1 MTPRERFSEDQ
12 LQFADANAG
21 SYPFG
26 HALLD
31 MSYLGLCPNL
41 YYRWVMAV
49 ARVLVVDDDPAIR
62 KIIADRM
69 RAQGHEVEVAV
80 DGEAALAAI
89 ADFDPALMLLD
100 MKMPNKDGFEVLEE
114 LRRSE
119 SPPQVVMITAHGNI
133 ERAVRAI
140 QMGAADFIAKPFE
153 AAQLDHVV
161 SRVLAAAGL
170 RHRVQQLETQLSD
183 RHTLVRGASR
193 AMTEALG
200 LAARAAGS
208 NATVL
213 LLGESGSGKE
223 VMARHIHQQSPR
235 ANEPF
240 IALNCATLSGDLLES
255 ELFGHEKGAF
265 TGAYKCKPGSVEMAE
280 GGTLF
285 LDEVGELGVGV
296 QAKLL
301 RVLQERQFQ
310 RVGGT
315 QIHDAD
321 IRIVAATNRDLRKA
335 TEDGGFREDLY
346 YRLNVVSIRL
356 PPLRDRPEDL
366 QPLVEHALVRYAA
379 ELGRAPLTISDEAW
393 RLLRTY
399 PWPGNVREL
408 NNVIERAAVLAPDDR
423 VEVDDLP
430 EELRELETP
439 PDPGTSAVR
448 PVHAEVSGARSYR
461 DAVLDAKR
469 AIIRRALEETGGHQT
484 KAADLLGVRQ
494 PYLARLIK
502 NLGVPKP

>member
-1 MTPRERFSEDQ
+1 
-12 LQFADANAG
+12 
-21 SYPFG
+21 
-26 HALLD
+26 

-41 YYRWVMAV
+41 YYRSVMTV

-80 DGEAALAAI
+80 DGEAALETI
-89 ADFDPALMLLD
+89 ASFEPELMLLD
-100 MKMPNKDGFEVLEE
+100 MKMPKKDGFEVLQA
-114 LRRSE
+114 LRRDE
-119 SPPQVVMITAHGNI
+119 SVPQVVMITAHGNI

-161 SRVLAAAGL
+161 ARVLEAAGL
-170 RHRVQQLETQLSD
+170 RQRVEHLQAQLSS
-183 RHTLVRGASR
+183 RHTLVRGDSK
-193 AMTEALG
+193 AMKDALG
-200 LAARAAGS
+200 LAGRAAAS

-240 IALNCATLSGDLLES
+240 IALNCATLAGDLLES

-265 TGAYKCKPGSVEMAE
+265 TGAHKSKQGSIELAE

-285 LDEVGELGVGV
+285 LDEVGELGIGV

-315 QIHDAD
+315 KTLDAD
-321 IRIVAATNRDLRKA
+321 IRIVAATNRDLRQA
-335 TEDGGFREDLY
+335 AEGGEFREDLY

-356 PPLRDRPEDL
+356 PPLRERPEDL
-366 QPLVEHALVRYAA
+366 QPLVEHALARYAA
-379 ELGRAPLTISDEAW
+379 ELGRAPLAISEDAW
-393 RLLRTY
+393 HLLRTHS
-399 PWPGNVREL
+399 WPGNVREL
-408 NNVIERAAVLAPDDR
+408 NNVIERAAVLAPDSR
-423 VEVDDLP
+423 IEVDDLP
-430 EELRELETP
+430 EELRELESQA
-439 PDPGTSAVR
+439 DGETSAVR
-448 PVHAEVSGARSYR
+448 PIPSESPEVRPYR
-461 DAVLDAKR
+461 DAVLEAKR
-469 AIIRRALEETGGHQT
+469 AIIRRALEETDGHQT
-484 KAADLLGVRQ
+484 KAAELLGVRQ

>member
-1 MTPRERFSEDQ
+1 MT
-12 LQFADANAG
+12 
-21 SYPFG
+21 
-26 HALLD
+26 
-31 MSYLGLCPNL
+31 YLGLCPIL
-41 YYRWVMAV
+41 YYRSVMAA

-69 RAQGHEVEVAV
+69 RAHGHEVEVAV
-80 DGEAALAAI
+80 DGEAALLAV
-89 ADFDPALMLLD
+89 ADFDPELMLLD
-100 MKMPNKDGFEVLEE
+100 MKMPKKDGFEVLEA

-119 SPPQVVMITAHGNI
+119 SAPQVVMITAHGNI

-153 AAQLDHVV
+153 AAQLDHIV
-161 SRVLAAAGL
+161 SRVLEAVGL
-170 RHRVQQLETQLSD
+170 RQRLQRLQTQLSD
-183 RHTLVRGASR
+183 RHTLVRGDSN
-193 AMTEALG
+193 AMKEALG
-200 LAARAAGS
+200 LAGRAAAS

-223 VMARHIHQQSPR
+223 VMARHIHQQSAR
-235 ANEPF
+235 TSEPF
-240 IALNCATLSGDLLES
+240 IALNCATLGGDLMES

-265 TGAYKCKPGSVEMAE
+265 TGAHKSKPGSIELAE

-285 LDEVGELGVGV
+285 LDEVGELGIGV

-315 QIHDAD
+315 KTLDAD
-321 IRIVAATNRDLRKA
+321 IRIVAATNRDLRQA
-335 TEDGGFREDLY
+335 TEEGGFREDLY

-366 QPLVEHALVRYAA
+366 RPLVEYALARYTA
-379 ELGRAPLTISDEAW
+379 ELGRAPLTISEEAW
-393 RLLRTY
+393 SLLRAHS
-399 PWPGNVREL
+399 WPGNVREL
-408 NNVIERAAVLAPDDR
+408 NNVIERAVVLAPDER
-423 VEVDDLP
+423 IEVDDLP
-430 EELRELETP
+430 EELRELEVP
-439 PDPGTSAVR
+439 RGQEANAVR
-448 PVHAEVSGARSYR
+448 PIPAETSEIRPYR

-469 AIIRRALEETGGHQT
+469 AIIGRALEETGGHQT

>member
-1 MTPRERFSEDQ
+1 
-12 LQFADANAG
+12 
-21 SYPFG
+21 
-26 HALLD
+26 
-31 MSYLGLCPNL
+31 
-41 YYRWVMAV
+41 MAV

-80 DGEAALAAI
+80 DGDAALAAVTS
-89 ADFDPALMLLD
+89 FEPELMLLD
-100 MKMPNKDGFEVLEE
+100 MKMPKKDGFEVLEA
-114 LRRSE
+114 LRGDE
-119 SPPQVVMITAHGNI
+119 SSPQVVMITAHGNI

-161 SRVLAAAGL
+161 SRVLQATGL
-170 RHRVQQLETQLSD
+170 RRRLQRLETQLSD
-183 RHTLVRGASR
+183 RHTLVRGESK
-193 AMTEALG
+193 AMKDALR
-200 LAARAAGS
+200 LAGRAAAS

-235 ANEPF
+235 AGEPF
-240 IALNCATLSGDLLES
+240 IAVNCATLAGDLLES
-255 ELFGHEKGAF
+255 EVFGHEKGAF
-265 TGAYKCKPGSVEMAE
+265 TGAHKTKPGSIELAE

-285 LDEVGELGVGV
+285 LDEVGELGIGV

-310 RVGGT
+310 RVGGIKT
-315 QIHDAD
+315 LDAD

-335 TEDGGFREDLY
+335 VEDGAFREDLY

-356 PPLRDRPEDL
+356 PPLRERPDDL
-366 QPLVEHALVRYAA
+366 QPLVERALARYAVD
-379 ELGRAPLTISDEAW
+379 LGRAPLTISEQAW
-393 RLLRTY
+393 HLLRAY
-399 PWPGNVREL
+399 QWPGNVREL

-423 VEVDDLP
+423 IEVDDLP
-430 EELRELETP
+430 EELRELEAP
-439 PDPGTSAVR
+439 ADRDNSAVR
-448 PVHAEVSGARSYR
+448 PIPGDKPQIRPYR
-461 DAVLDAKR
+461 DAVLEAKR

-502 NLGVPKP
+502 NLEVPKP